1 MEEGCAR
8 DGARREARAEAMAA
22 EVVVCHVGGEG
33 ELRCSRAG
41 KTWGDARERE
51 AEPRSAGRRTGEAD
65 AR

>member
-1 MEEGCAR
+1 MRERRRQERGPS
-8 DGARREARAEAMAA
+8 DGAKAMVA
-22 EVVVCHVGGEG
+22 EVGVCHVGGEG